1 MPKYC
6 TVLINSLVA
15 FVYLFVVSK
24 LMGKKQIAQLTF
36 VDYAIGISIGSI
48 AAEYATDVDN
58 PWYYYIIAIGVFFLL
73 SLFISW
79 VLRKAQCLKGL
90 LQGKPSIL
98 IEDGKINF
106 QELKKSKLDLYDLIA
121 LARTKNYFDL
131 NDIAYAILE
140 TDGELSVL
148 PNGNVRPVTAEDFKE
163 IKLEQASLTTYII
176 IDGKL
181 TSSGLNDLGVD
192 EKWVLEKLGVK
203 DKKELKAIAIA
214 SYDTKLDKFDI
225 HYKDRSKNQ
234 NNNSKIEEKN
244 K

>member
-1 MPKYC
+1 MPGFV
-6 TVLINSLVA
+6 TVIINSVVA

-48 AAEYATDVDN
+48 AAEFATDVDT
-58 PWYYYIIAIGVFFLL
+58 PWYYYIIAIGIFFLF

-98 IEDGKINF
+98 IKDGKIDF
-106 QELKKSKLDLYDLIA
+106 KELKKSKLDLYDLIA

-148 PNGNVRPVTAEDFKE
+148 PNGNVRPVVAEDFDN
-163 IKLEQASLTTYII
+163 IKFEQSCMTTYII
-176 IDGKL
+176 IDGKIA
-181 TSSGLNDLGVD
+181 TSGLNDLEVD
-192 EKWVLEKLGVK
+192 EKWVLNKLGK
-203 DKKELKAIAIA
+203 TDKSELKDIALA
-214 SYDTKLDKFDI
+214 SYDTKLDRFDI
-225 HYKDRSKNQ
+225 HYKDRSKNK
-234 NNNSKIEEKN
+234 NNNAQVK
-244 K
+244 